1 MVRVS
6 DDLGGSSH
14 GWGDVVAK
22 SAVVT
27 ASGCSDE
34 FLWP

>member
-1 MVRVS
+1 MISVVVVVVNEC
-6 DDLGGSSH
+6 
-14 GWGDVVAK
+14 VVAK

-27 ASGCSDE
+27 AGGCSDE